1 MGDYAVNYFYNYVNH
16 YMYSDNRTLLECIRL
31 YMVDNNFP
39 DQYKHMNCIQD
50 AVNTISN
57 TYTNQMILYNDFVNN
72 NIAHGLDQRVI
83 RTLMDINDINN
94 MIHHVNIY

>member
-1 MGDYAVNYFYNYVNH
+1 
-16 YMYSDNRTLLECIRL
+16 MYSDNRTLLECIRL
-31 YMVDNNFP
+31 YMVDNNVP

-57 TYTNQMILYNDFVNN
+57 TYNNQMILYNDFVNN
-72 NIAHGLDQRVI
+72 NIAHGLDERVV